1 MPQSTHRQ
9 SLSRIWKMPIILFVE
24 PISIGPTKLHWKSPP
39 FWSSIAKI
47 ICRFHISPST
57 SIASTGISKLYPSVL
72 RLLNSAAIQAPSWI
86 KGSRSVFDFLTS
98 MFANMGRKFTK
109 LSVWLMLG
117 RVPSQN
123 TPLERVLRLIPERWR
138 PMAASMRLS
147 RSLKS
152 DSACVGQRELG
163 LISTVVLEQGMIR
176 WE

>member
-1 MPQSTHRQ
+1 M
-9 SLSRIWKMPIILFVE
+9 
-24 PISIGPTKLHWKSPP
+24 
-39 FWSSIAKI
+39 
-47 ICRFHISPST
+47 
-57 SIASTGISKLYPSVL
+57 
-72 RLLNSAAIQAPSWI
+72 
-86 KGSRSVFDFLTS
+86 FDFLTS

-176 WE
+176 